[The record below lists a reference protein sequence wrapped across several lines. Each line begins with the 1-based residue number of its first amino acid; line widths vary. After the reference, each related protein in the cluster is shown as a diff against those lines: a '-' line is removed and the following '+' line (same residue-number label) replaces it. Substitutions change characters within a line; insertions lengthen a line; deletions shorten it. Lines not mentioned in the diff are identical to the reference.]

1 MYDDEEFIQH
11 GDQRQEITDPIID
24 NSAWTRAK
32 VKVINRAKFINVA
45 CSSNGK
51 STRLMY
57 NDDYIDDNQERKL
70 TLKMLS
76 LLLAIVLILN
86 DMMKVFANVL
96 MYEQ

>member
-1 MYDDEEFIQH
+1 M
-11 GDQRQEITDPIID
+11 
-24 NSAWTRAK
+24 
-32 VKVINRAKFINVA
+32 INRAKFINVA

-76 LLLAIVLILN
+76 LLLAIVLFLN